1 VSEPIQLSTPR
12 LLVKREGQPEPL
24 DVQTTNADLVLWDK
38 TRFRHKWPTVG
49 DAPFLWLTFIAWAA
63 ARRTGAIG
71 TDVTY
76 EAWEASTL
84 EVETVGDDEPDDDGL
99 GLGIPYPMTSEYGR
113 PTRLGPVPG

>member
-1 VSEPIQLSTPR
+1 MSEPVKLSTPHV
-12 LLVKREGQPEPL
+12 LVKRTEGDPL

-63 ARRTGAIG
+63 ARRSGAIPP
-71 TDVTY
+71 DLTY

-84 EVETVGDDEPDDDGL
+84 EVEALDDDTPDDDGVAFA
-99 GLGIPYPMTSEYGR
+99 SEYGR